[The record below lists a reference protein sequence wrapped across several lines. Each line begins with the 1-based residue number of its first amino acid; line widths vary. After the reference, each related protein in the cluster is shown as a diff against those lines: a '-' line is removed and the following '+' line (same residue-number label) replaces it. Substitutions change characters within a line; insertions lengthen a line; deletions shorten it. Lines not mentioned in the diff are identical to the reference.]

1 MKDNIILEIVLKYL
15 IVSITITVAVYFI
28 LIK

>member
-15 IVSITITVAVYFI
+15 IVSITITVAVYFT
-28 LIK
+28 LMK

>member
-1 MKDNIILEIVLKYL
+1 MKTNLILEIVLKYL

-28 LIK
+28 LMK